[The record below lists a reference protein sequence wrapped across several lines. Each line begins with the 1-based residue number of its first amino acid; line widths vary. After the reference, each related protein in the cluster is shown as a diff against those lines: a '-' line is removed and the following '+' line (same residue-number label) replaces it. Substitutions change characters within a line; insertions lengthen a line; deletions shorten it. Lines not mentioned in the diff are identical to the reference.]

1 MLDTKSIF
9 GVDGI
14 VAVVTGGGTGLNT
27 PALLTSCSRCIS
39 ICSPH

>member
-14 VAVVTGGGTGLNT
+14 VAVVTGGGTGPNI
-27 PALLTSCSRCIS
+27 PALLAIFSRCIS
-39 ICSPH
+39 L